1 MFLVMGNQQEFTEWL
16 QKAMLE
22 RGWSQ
27 ADLSAKSGISEP
39 HISKIVN
46 GRRKIGV
53 DACNAIAKA
62 FNMPPEQVLR
72 IAGLIDQ
79 APGTE
84 GQDITIGEWIM
95 LYMMSTPEERE
106 RMLAQ
111 ARAQVEY
118 ERRRKEAGD
127 TKANSPAD

>member
-1 MFLVMGNQQEFTEWL
+1 MLPRGKMFLVMGNQQEFTEWL

-46 GRRKIGV
+46 GRRKVGV

-62 FNMPPEQVLR
+62 FK
-72 IAGLIDQ
+72 IKI
-79 APGTE
+79 
-84 GQDITIGEWIM
+84 
-95 LYMMSTPEERE
+95 EE
-106 RMLAQ
+106 LL
-111 ARAQVEY
+111 
-118 ERRRKEAGD
+118 K
-127 TKANSPAD
+127 

>member
-1 MFLVMGNQQEFTEWL
+1 MQT
-16 QKAMLE
+16 
-22 RGWSQ
+22 
-27 ADLSAKSGISEP
+27 P
-39 HISKIVN
+39 P
-46 GRRKIGV
+46 GV

-127 TKANSPAD
+127 NKANSPAD